1 MFNLFL
7 PVKVWIFSI
16 LADFLMSHFLD
27 TFIEEMNHLAFI
39 NMILYSALIT
49 TTKLQLLQICLQL
62 K

>member
-39 NMILYSALIT
+39 NMIT